1 MIKAA
6 HSYWFGWVFDKY
18 LSFAFR
24 RHFRRIETMGE
35 IRDANLPML
44 VIANH
49 ISWWD
54 GFWILMLNKN
64 KFRRR
69 FHVMMLEDQLRK
81 NMFLSKLGAFSIRKR
96 SKTIRESLDYASAIL
111 QHTNNLL
118 LVFPQGQISS
128 QHDYPMVFQKGLDRI
143 IANVPNPL
151 QIVMVV
157 NLTDYFTEQKP
168 GLRQYIYSPEIRSTY
183 SGNELEVIYNNFF
196 AQCIEQQKALK

>member
-24 RHFRRIETMGE
+24 RHFKRIETVGE
-35 IRDANLPML
+35 LNDSNLPML

-54 GFWILMLNKN
+54 GFWILRLNKQ
-64 KFRRR
+64 KFGRR
-69 FHVMMLEDQLRK
+69 FHVMMLEDQLRD
-81 NMFLSKLGAFSIRKR
+81 NMFLRKLGAFSIRKR
-96 SKTIRESLDYASAIL
+96 SKTMRESLDYASQL
-111 QHTNNLL
+111 LHNSGNLL

-143 IANVPNPL
+143 ISNVPNTI
-151 QIVMVV
+151 QIVMVA
-157 NLTDYFTEQKP
+157 NLTDYFTEPKP
-168 GLRQYIYSPEIRSTY
+168 VLRQYIYSPEIRSTY